1 MDSWL
6 NMVLMCGLL
15 LIATL
20 QTTNSFRF
28 RRSEKIKSLE
38 TNIHHLQKDYNTL
51 GTEWVT
57 KSVFASHLDQ
67 LNSFSKSSCT
77 CQALFLERML
87 NIYEDMFRDMKSKS
101 EKKEVKNNLT
111 NVLHKVAE
119 LRDKYLSENKVW
131 NELQTI
137 DLVKVKN
144 GTTQRGAL
152 NDFLM
157 VFNRASTEK
166 PQSKD

>member
-15 LIATL
+15 LIASL

-38 TNIHHLQKDYNTL
+38 TNIHHLQNDYNTL
-51 GTEWVT
+51 GTEWVA

-67 LNSFSKSSCT
+67 LNSKASCT

-87 NIYEDMFRDMKSKS
+87 NIYEDMFKDMMNKS

-111 NVLHKVAE
+111 NVMSEVKR
-119 LRDKYLSENKVW
+119 LRHMYLSENKVW
-131 NELQTI
+131 KELQNI

-144 GTTQRGAL
+144 GTIQGGAL

-166 PQSKD
+166 HQ

>member
-15 LIATL
+15 LIASL
-20 QTTNSFRF
+20 QTTNSLRL
-28 RRSEKIKSLE
+28 RRSGKSKSLE
-38 TNIHHLQKDYNTL
+38 TSIHHLQKYYNTL
-51 GTEWVT
+51 GTEWVA

-67 LNSFSKSSCT
+67 LSKDSCT
-77 CQALFLERML
+77 CQALLLERML
-87 NIYEDMFRDMKSKS
+87 NIYEDMFKDMMNKS

-111 NVLHKVAE
+111 NVISEVE
-119 LRDKYLSENKVW
+119 NLRKNYSTEHRVW
-131 NELQTI
+131 IDLQNI

-144 GTTQRGAL
+144 GTTQGGAL

-157 VFNRASTEK
+157 VFNRAHTEK
-166 PQSKD
+166 HK